1 MKTIVD
7 LILLENRSWGYTRI
21 QGALANLGH
30 KAGAAPSQ
38 TFSVSTASSLLLS
51 GTDTLDG

>member
-1 MKTIVD
+1 
-7 LILLENRSWGYTRI
+7 
-21 QGALANLGH
+21 LANLGH